1 MKTKNKTIVVYA
13 HWKELPSTTL
23 MGWLSCSFVR
33 GKEIFS
39 FEYDASWI
47 KSSFVQEIDPD
58 LRLFSGRQYLPVDKS
73 NFGLFLDSSPDR
85 WGRLLMKR
93 REAIMARIEGRDE
106 ETLTESDFLLGVYDE
121 HRMGGLRFKTD
132 VAGPFLNDKKDFA
145 TPPWTSLNELE
156 YACLKLEEDGFTA
169 EDPEYLKWVNMLMIP
184 GSSLGGARPKASVVD
199 NNGTLWIAKF
209 PSLHDTEDVGA
220 WEMVSNELAR
230 IAGINI
236 PEAKTQRFYS
246 KQNTFLTKRFDRTP
260 DGKRIHFASAMTML
274 GYSDGIDF
282 HDGVSYLELVEFI
295 IRRGGKVKSD
305 LEELFK
311 RIVFSI
317 CISNTDDHL
326 RNHGFILT
334 PEGWILSPAY
344 DINPNPYGT
353 GLKLNISQT
362 DNSLSLDLAIE
373 VAPYFRLDKQAA
385 QMIITKVVKTVSGW
399 RDVARKIGISQMEQN
414 AMANAFRP
422 SAT

>member
-1 MKTKNKTIVVYA
+1 
-13 HWKELPSTTL
+13 
-23 MGWLSCSFVR
+23 
-33 GKEIFS
+33 
-39 FEYDASWI
+39 
-47 KSSFVQEIDPD
+47 
-58 LRLFSGRQYLPVDKS
+58 
-73 NFGLFLDSSPDR
+73 
-85 WGRLLMKR
+85 
-93 REAIMARIEGRDE
+93 
-106 ETLTESDFLLGVYDE
+106 
-121 HRMGGLRFKTD
+121 
-132 VAGPFLNDKKDFA
+132 
-145 TPPWTSLNELE
+145 
-156 YACLKLEEDGFTA
+156 
-169 EDPEYLKWVNMLMIP
+169 MLIIP

-236 PEAKTQRFYS
+236 SEAKTQRFYS

-362 DNSLSLDLAIE
+362 DNSLNLDLAIE

-385 QMIITKVVKTVSGW
+385 QMIIAKVVETVSGW